1 VKEFKLKKL
10 KWRIQAMLKASGF
23 DLRRTPVGE
32 KTEIEMFLAQC
43 DKKNVSLIIDVGA
56 NIGQF
61 AEKAL
66 WMAPHLK
73 VLSIEPQR
81 SAHKELIKK
90 AAGNPNWIVAER
102 CAIGRESGNTSINLA
117 ENSYSSSIYKITE
130 THVEAA
136 DNSRTS
142 GVEEVPLRTLP
153 EALGSIPGISDNKI
167 GLKIDTQGYELEV
180 LEGSVNLINR
190 IPVVLCE
197 LSLCPLYE
205 SAPNFRDM
213 LSWFEMRGFRL
224 VGLFPEFYHSIHP
237 EMLQV
242 NGIFVR
248 DN

>member
-1 VKEFKLKKL
+1 MIKVH
-10 KWRIQAMLKASGF
+10 GF
-23 DLRRTPVGE
+23 DLRRIPAGE
-32 KTEIEMFLAQC
+32 KTELEMFLAQC
-43 DKKNVSLIIDVGA
+43 DKNNVSLIVDVGA

-61 AEKAL
+61 AERVL

-81 SAHKELIKK
+81 LAHKELIKN
-90 AAGNPNWIVAER
+90 AAGNPHWIVAER
-102 CAIGRESGNTSINLA
+102 CAIGRESGDASMNLA
-117 ENSYSSSIYKITE
+117 ENSYSSSLYKITE
-130 THVEAA
+130 THIEAA

-153 EALGSIPGISDNKI
+153 DALGSIPGIANNQI

-180 LEGSVNLINR
+180 LEGSVNLLNQ

-205 SAPNFRDM
+205 SAPNFKDM
-213 LSWFEMRGFRL
+213 LSWFEMHGFRL